1 MPNVPRLSR
10 ALLSAV
16 LAPAVL
22 VLLAAHAHAQSTSTG
37 SGQATSTGSGQAY
50 PVKPVRVLVGFPPGA
65 GVDIT
70 TRLIMPRLAEALGQQ
85 FIVDNRPGAAGNIA
99 AELAAKTPPDGYS
112 LLSASAPIVMS
123 QTLYKKLSFNLERDF
138 EPIGLMAS
146 APFILVVHPSLP
158 ARSVRE
164 FVALAKSRPGQLA
177 FASTGSGSTPH
188 LSMEM
193 LKAQAGINLVH
204 IPYKGTPQAVVDL
217 LSGQVQ
223 AMFAN
228 TLSVLPQVKSGRLRA
243 LAISS
248 AKRSAAVPE
257 LPTVAE
263 SGMPGYE
270 SGTWFGLFA
279 PAGTPREIVNRLN
292 GEIVRIMATADMKAR
307 LLDQGADAV
316 TGTPEQFRAFVKN
329 ELAKWGK
336 VVKTVG
342 IKLE

>member
-1 MPNVPRLSR
+1 MPNVSRLLR
-10 ALLSAV
+10 VLLPAVLALLSAQSQ
-16 LAPAVL
+16 
-22 VLLAAHAHAQSTSTG
+22 AQS
-37 SGQATSTGSGQAY
+37 Y

-70 TRLIMPRLAEALGQQ
+70 TRLFMPELGKAFGQQ
-85 FIVDNRPGAAGNIA
+85 FVVDNRPGAAGNIA
-99 AELAAKTPPDGYS
+99 AEIAAKTPPDGYS

-123 QTLYKKLSFNLERDF
+123 QALYSKPNFNLERDF
-138 EPIGLMAS
+138 DPIGMMAS

-158 ARSVRE
+158 ARSLKE
-164 FVALAKSRPGQLA
+164 FIALARSKPGQMS

-193 LKAQAGINLVH
+193 LKSQAGINLLHV
-204 IPYKGTPQAVVDL
+204 PYKGTPQAVIDL

-248 AKRSAAVPE
+248 AKRSAAAPE

-263 SGMPGYE
+263 SGMAGYE
-270 SGTWFGLFA
+270 SGTWFALLA

-292 GEIVRIMATADMKAR
+292 AELGKIVATAEMKAK
-307 LLDQGADAV
+307 LLDQGADPV
-316 TGTPEQFRAFVKN
+316 TMTPDQFRAFLKS
-329 ELAKWGK
+329 ELAKWTK

>member
-1 MPNVPRLSR
+1 MPNMFRLLR
-10 ALLSAV
+10 ALL
-16 LAPAVL
+16 PAVL
-22 VLLAAHAHAQSTSTG
+22 GLLAALSQAQS
-37 SGQATSTGSGQAY
+37 Y

-70 TRLIMPRLAEALGQQ
+70 TRLFMPELARAFGQQ
-85 FIVDNRPGAAGNIA
+85 FVVDNRPGAAGNIA
-99 AELAAKTPPDGYS
+99 AEIAAKTPPDGYS

-123 QTLYKKLSFNLERDF
+123 QALYSKPNFNLERDF
-138 EPIGLMAS
+138 DPIGMMAS

-158 ARSVRE
+158 ARSLKE
-164 FVALAKSRPGQLA
+164 FIALARSKPGQMS

-193 LKAQAGINLVH
+193 LKSQAGINLLHV
-204 IPYKGTPQAVVDL
+204 PYKGTPQAVIDL

-248 AKRSAAVPE
+248 AKRSAAAPD

-263 SGMPGYE
+263 SGMAGYE
-270 SGTWFGLFA
+270 SGTWFALLA

-292 GEIVRIMATADMKAR
+292 AELGKIVATAEMKAK
-307 LLDQGADAV
+307 LLDQGADPV
-316 TGTPEQFRAFVKN
+316 TMTPDQFRAFLKS
-329 ELAKWGK
+329 ELAKWTK

>member
-1 MPNVPRLSR
+1 MPNVSRLLR
-10 ALLSAV
+10 VLLPAVLALLSAQSQ
-16 LAPAVL
+16 
-22 VLLAAHAHAQSTSTG
+22 AQS
-37 SGQATSTGSGQAY
+37 Y

-70 TRLIMPRLAEALGQQ
+70 TRLFMPELGKAFGQQ
-85 FIVDNRPGAAGNIA
+85 FVVDNRPGAAGNIA
-99 AELAAKTPPDGYS
+99 AEIAAKTPPDGYS

-123 QTLYKKLSFNLERDF
+123 QALYSKPNFNLERDF
-138 EPIGLMAS
+138 DPIAMMAS

-158 ARSVRE
+158 ARSLKE
-164 FVALAKSRPGQLA
+164 FIALAKSKPGQMA
-177 FASTGSGSTPH
+177 FASTGNGSTPH

-193 LKAQAGINLVH
+193 LKSQAGINLLHV
-204 IPYKGTPQAVVDL
+204 PYKGTPQAVIDL

-248 AKRSAAVPE
+248 ARRSAAAPE

-263 SGMPGYE
+263 SGMAGYE
-270 SGTWFGLFA
+270 SGTWFALLA
-279 PAGTPREIVNRLN
+279 PAGTPRDIVNRLN
-292 GEIVRIMATADMKAR
+292 AELGKIVASAEMKAK
-307 LLDQGADAV
+307 LLDQGADPV
-316 TGTPEQFRAFVKN
+316 TMTPEQIRAFLKS
-329 ELAKWGK
+329 ELAKWTK

>member
-1 MPNVPRLSR
+1 MPNVFRLLR
-10 ALLSAV
+10 ALLPAV
-16 LAPAVL
+16 LA
-22 VLLAAHAHAQSTSTG
+22 LLAAQSQAQS
-37 SGQATSTGSGQAY
+37 Y

-70 TRLIMPRLAEALGQQ
+70 TRLFMPELARAFGQQ
-85 FIVDNRPGAAGNIA
+85 FVVDNRPGAAGNIA
-99 AELAAKTPPDGYS
+99 AEIAAKTPPDGYS

-123 QTLYKKLSFNLERDF
+123 QALYSKPNFNLERDF
-138 EPIGLMAS
+138 DPIAMMAS

-158 ARSVRE
+158 ARSLKE
-164 FVALAKSRPGQLA
+164 FIALAKSKPGQMS

-193 LKAQAGINLVH
+193 LKSQAGINLLHV
-204 IPYKGTPQAVVDL
+204 PYKGTPQAVIDL

-248 AKRSAAVPE
+248 ARRSAAAPE

-263 SGMPGYE
+263 SGMAGYE
-270 SGTWFGLFA
+270 SGTWFALLA

-292 GEIVRIMATADMKAR
+292 AELGKIVATAEMKAK
-307 LLDQGADAV
+307 LLDQGADPV
-316 TGTPEQFRAFVKN
+316 TMTPDQFRAFLKS
-329 ELAKWGK
+329 ELAKWTK

>member
-1 MPNVPRLSR
+1 MLLPSR
-10 ALLSAV
+10 FSQSLAAAV
-16 LAPAVL
+16 LL
-22 VLLAAHAHAQSTSTG
+22 IAATAGAQT
-37 SGQATSTGSGQAY
+37 TSTGSGQAY

-70 TRLIMPRLAEALGQQ
+70 TRLFTPRLAEALGQP

-99 AELAAKTPPDGYS
+99 AEVAAKTPPDGYS
-112 LLSASAPIVMS
+112 ILSASAPIVMS
-123 QTLYKKLSFNLERDF
+123 QALYSKPGFNLERDF
-138 EPIGLMAS
+138 EPIGMMGS
-146 APFILVVHPSLP
+146 TPFLLVVHPSLP
-158 ARSVRE
+158 AKSLKE
-164 FVALAKSRPGQLA
+164 FVIIAKSRPGQMA
-177 FASTGSGSTPH
+177 FASTGNGSTPH

-193 LKAQAGINLVH
+193 LKSQAGINLVH
-204 IPYKGTPQAVVDL
+204 VPYKGTPQAVVDI

-228 TLSVLPQVKSGRLRA
+228 TLSVLPQVKAGRLRA

-279 PAGTPREIVNRLN
+279 PAGTPREVITRLN
-292 GEIVRIMATADMKAR
+292 AELVKIAGTADMKAR
-307 LLDQGADAV
+307 LLAQGADPISV
-316 TGTPEQFRAFVKN
+316 TPEEFRAFVKK
-329 ELAKWGK
+329 ELERWSK
-336 VVKTVG
+336 VVKTIG
-342 IKLE
+342 IKVD

>member
-1 MPNVPRLSR
+1 MPNVSRLLR
-10 ALLSAV
+10 VLLPAVLALLSAQSQ
-16 LAPAVL
+16 
-22 VLLAAHAHAQSTSTG
+22 AQS
-37 SGQATSTGSGQAY
+37 Y

-70 TRLIMPRLAEALGQQ
+70 TRLFMPELGKAFGQQ
-85 FIVDNRPGAAGNIA
+85 FVVDNRPGAAGNIA
-99 AELAAKTPPDGYS
+99 AEIAAKTPPDGYS

-123 QTLYKKLSFNLERDF
+123 QALYSKPNFNLERDF
-138 EPIGLMAS
+138 DPIGMMAS

-158 ARSVRE
+158 ARSLKE
-164 FVALAKSRPGQLA
+164 FIALARSKPGQMS

-193 LKAQAGINLVH
+193 LKSQAGINLLHV
-204 IPYKGTPQAVVDL
+204 PYKGTPQAVIDL

-248 AKRSAAVPE
+248 AKRSAAAPE

-263 SGMPGYE
+263 SGMAGYE
-270 SGTWFGLFA
+270 SGTWFALLA

-292 GEIVRIMATADMKAR
+292 AELGRIVATAEMKAK
-307 LLDQGADAV
+307 LLDQGADPV
-316 TGTPEQFRAFVKN
+316 TMTPDQFRAFLKS
-329 ELAKWGK
+329 ELAKWTK

>member
-1 MPNVPRLSR
+1 MSAMLRLLR
-10 ALLSAV
+10 ALPPAV
-16 LAPAVL
+16 LAPLAL
-22 VLLAAHAHAQSTSTG
+22 VLAAGHAHAQSTS
-37 SGQATSTGSGQAY
+37 AGSGQAY

-65 GVDIT
+65 GVDIM
-70 TRLIMPRLAEALGQQ
+70 TRLVMPRLADALGQQ

-99 AELAAKTPPDGYS
+99 AEVAAKTPADGYS

-123 QTLYKKLSFNLERDF
+123 QSLYKKLSFNLERDF
-138 EPIGLMAS
+138 EPVCLMAS

-158 ARSVRE
+158 AKSVRE
-164 FVALAKSRPGQLA
+164 FIALAKARPGQLA

-193 LKAQAGINLVH
+193 LKAQAGIDIVH

-228 TLSVLPQVKSGRLRA
+228 TLSVLPQVKAGRLRA

-248 AKRSAAVPE
+248 ARRSAAAPE

-270 SGTWFGLFA
+270 SGTWFGLLA

-292 GEIVRIMATADMKAR
+292 SEVVRIMATAEMKAK
-307 LLDQGADAV
+307 LLDQGADPV
-316 TGTPEQFRAFVKN
+316 TGTPEQFRAFIKN
-329 ELAKWGK
+329 ELARWSK

>member
-1 MPNVPRLSR
+1 MPNVFRLLR
-10 ALLSAV
+10 ALLPAV
-16 LAPAVL
+16 LALLPAQPQ
-22 VLLAAHAHAQSTSTG
+22 AQS
-37 SGQATSTGSGQAY
+37 Y

-70 TRLIMPRLAEALGQQ
+70 TRLFMPELAKAFGQQ
-85 FIVDNRPGAAGNIA
+85 FVVDNRPGAAGNIA
-99 AELAAKTPPDGYS
+99 AEIAAKTPPDGYS

-123 QTLYKKLSFNLERDF
+123 QALYSKPNFNLERDF
-138 EPIGLMAS
+138 DPVGMMAS

-158 ARSVRE
+158 ARSLKE
-164 FVALAKSRPGQLA
+164 FVALARSKPGQMS
-177 FASTGSGSTPH
+177 FASTGNGSTPH

-193 LKAQAGINLVH
+193 LKSQAGINLLHV
-204 IPYKGTPQAVVDL
+204 PYKGTPQAVIDL

-248 AKRSAAVPE
+248 ARRSAAAPE

-270 SGTWFGLFA
+270 SGTWFALLA
-279 PAGTPREIVNRLN
+279 PAGTPREIVIRLN
-292 GEIVRIMATADMKAR
+292 AELGKIVATADMKAK
-307 LLDQGADAV
+307 LLDQGADPV
-316 TGTPEQFRAFVKN
+316 TMTPDQFRAFLKS
-329 ELAKWGK
+329 ELAKWTK

-342 IKLE
+342 IKVD

>member
-1 MPNVPRLSR
+1 MLNLPRLSR
-10 ALLSAV
+10 VLLSTV
-16 LAPAVL
+16 LA
-22 VLLAAHAHAQSTSTG
+22 LLAAQAPAQS
-37 SGQATSTGSGQAY
+37 Y

-70 TRLIMPRLAEALGQQ
+70 TRLFMPELGKALGQQ
-85 FIVDNRPGAAGNIA
+85 FVIDNRPGAAGNIA
-99 AELAAKTPPDGYS
+99 AEIAAKTPPDGYS

-123 QTLYKKLSFNLERDF
+123 QALYSKPNFNLERDF
-138 EPIGLMAS
+138 DPIGMMAS

-158 ARSVRE
+158 ARSLKE
-164 FVALAKSRPGQLA
+164 FIALAKSKPGQMA

-193 LKAQAGINLVH
+193 LKSQAGINLLHV
-204 IPYKGTPQAVVDL
+204 PYKGTPQAVIDL

-248 AKRSAAVPE
+248 ARRSAAAPE

-263 SGMPGYE
+263 SGMAGYE
-270 SGTWFGLFA
+270 SGTWFALLA

-292 GEIVRIMATADMKAR
+292 AELAKIVATAEMKAK
-307 LLDQGADAV
+307 LLDQGADPV
-316 TGTPEQFRAFVKN
+316 TMSPDQIRAFLKS
-329 ELAKWGK
+329 ELAKWTK

-342 IKLE
+342 IKAD

>member
-10 ALLSAV
+10 VLL
-16 LAPAVL
+16 PAVL
-22 VLLAAHAHAQSTSTG
+22 VLLGMHAHAQSTST
-37 SGQATSTGSGQAY
+37 SSGQAY

-70 TRLIMPRLAEALGQQ
+70 TRLFMPKLAEAFGQQ
-85 FIVDNRPGAAGNIA
+85 FVVDNRPGAAGNIA
-99 AELAAKTPPDGYS
+99 AEIAAKTPPDGYS

-123 QTLYKKLSFNLERDF
+123 QALYSKPNFNLERDF
-138 EPIGLMAS
+138 DPVGMMAS

-158 ARSVRE
+158 ARSLKD
-164 FVALAKSRPGQLA
+164 FIALAKSKPGQMS

-193 LKAQAGINLVH
+193 LKSQAGVNLVH
-204 IPYKGTPQAVVDL
+204 VPYKGTPQAVIDL

-223 AMFAN
+223 VMFAN
-228 TLSVLPQVKSGRLRA
+228 TLSVLPQVRAGRLRA

-248 AKRSAAVPE
+248 ARRSAAAPE
-257 LPTVAE
+257 VPTVAE
-263 SGMPGYE
+263 SGLPGYE
-270 SGTWFGLFA
+270 SGTWFALLA
-279 PAGTPREIVNRLN
+279 PTGTPRDIVNRLN
-292 GEIVRIMATADMKAR
+292 AELGKIVATADMKAK
-307 LLDQGADAV
+307 LLDQGADPV
-316 TGTPEQFRAFVKN
+316 TMTPEQIRAFLKS
-329 ELAKWGK
+329 ELAKWTK

>member
-1 MPNVPRLSR
+1 MPNLPRLSR

-16 LAPAVL
+16 LAF
-22 VLLAAHAHAQSTSTG
+22 LAAQAPAQS
-37 SGQATSTGSGQAY
+37 Y

-70 TRLIMPRLAEALGQQ
+70 TRLFMPELARTFGQQ
-85 FIVDNRPGAAGNIA
+85 FVVDNRPGAAGNVAAEIA
-99 AELAAKTPPDGYS
+99 AKLPPDGYS

-123 QTLYKKLSFNLERDF
+123 QALYSKPNFNLERDF
-138 EPIGLMAS
+138 DPIGMMAS

-158 ARSVRE
+158 ARSLKE
-164 FVALAKSRPGQLA
+164 FIALARSKPGQMS

-193 LKAQAGINLVH
+193 LKSQAGINLVH
-204 IPYKGTPQAVVDL
+204 IPYKGTPQAVIDL

-228 TLSVLPQVKSGRLRA
+228 TLSVLPQVKAGRLRA

-248 AKRSAAVPE
+248 AKRSAAAPE

-270 SGTWFGLFA
+270 SGTWFALLA
-279 PAGTPREIVNRLN
+279 PAGTPRDIVNRLN
-292 GEIVRIMATADMKAR
+292 AELGKIVATAEMKAK
-307 LLDQGADAV
+307 LLDQGADPV
-316 TGTPEQFRAFVKN
+316 TMTPEQIRAFVKS
-329 ELAKWGK
+329 ELAKWTK

-342 IKLE
+342 IKAD

>member
-1 MPNVPRLSR
+1 LP

-16 LAPAVL
+16 FA
-22 VLLAAHAHAQSTSTG
+22 LLAAHAHAQPTSTG
-37 SGQATSTGSGQAY
+37 PGQAASTSSGQAY

-65 GVDIT
+65 GVDIM
-70 TRLIMPRLAEALGQQ
+70 TRLVMPRLAEALGQQ

-99 AELAAKTPPDGYS
+99 AELAAKTPADGYS
-112 LLSASAPIVMS
+112 LLAASAPIVMS
-123 QTLYKKLSFNLERDF
+123 QTLYKKLGFNVERDF

-158 ARSVRE
+158 AKSVKE
-164 FVALAKSRPGQLA
+164 FVALAKSRPGQLS
-177 FASTGSGSTPH
+177 FASTGNGSTPH

-204 IPYKGTPQAVVDL
+204 VPYKGTPQAVLDL

-228 TLSVLPQVKSGRLRA
+228 TLSVLPQVKAGRLRA

-248 AKRSAAVPE
+248 AKRSTAVPE

-279 PAGTPREIVNRLN
+279 PAGTAHEIVNRLN
-292 GEIVRIMATADMKAR
+292 GELVRIMATADMKAK
-307 LLDQGADAV
+307 LLDQGADPV

-329 ELAKWGK
+329 ELAKWSK

-342 IKLE
+342 IKVE

>member
-1 MPNVPRLSR
+1 MPNVSRLLR
-10 ALLSAV
+10 VLLPAV
-16 LAPAVL
+16 LALIA
-22 VLLAAHAHAQSTSTG
+22 AQSPAQS
-37 SGQATSTGSGQAY
+37 Y

-70 TRLIMPRLAEALGQQ
+70 TRLFMPELAKAIGQQ
-85 FIVDNRPGAAGNIA
+85 FVIDNRPGAAGNIA
-99 AELAAKTPPDGYS
+99 AEIAAKTPPDGYS

-123 QTLYKKLSFNLERDF
+123 QALYSKPNFNLERDF
-138 EPIGLMAS
+138 DPIGMMAS

-158 ARSVRE
+158 ARSLKE
-164 FVALAKSRPGQLA
+164 FIALARSKPGQMA
-177 FASTGSGSTPH
+177 FASTGNGSTPH

-193 LKAQAGINLVH
+193 LKSQAGINLVH
-204 IPYKGTPQAVVDL
+204 VPYKGTPQAVIDL

-228 TLSVLPQVKSGRLRA
+228 TLSVLPQVKAGRLRA

-248 AKRSAAVPE
+248 AKRSAAAPE

-270 SGTWFGLFA
+270 SGTWFALLA
-279 PAGTPREIVNRLN
+279 PAGTPRDIVNRLN
-292 GEIVRIMATADMKAR
+292 AELGKIVATADMKAK
-307 LLDQGADAV
+307 LLDQGADPV
-316 TGTPEQFRAFVKN
+316 TMTPEQIRAFLKS
-329 ELAKWGK
+329 ELAKWTK

-342 IKLE
+342 IKVD

>member
-1 MPNVPRLSR
+1 MSRLSG
-10 ALLSAV
+10 ALFAAV
-16 LAPAVL
+16 FSL
-22 VLLAAHAHAQSTSTG
+22 VAAQAAAQS
-37 SGQATSTGSGQAY
+37 Y
-50 PVKPVRVLVGFPPGA
+50 PAKPVRVLVGFPPGA

-70 TRLIMPRLAEALGQQ
+70 TRLFAPRLAEALGQP
-85 FIVDNRPGAAGNIA
+85 FVVDNRPGAAGNIA
-99 AELAAKTPPDGYS
+99 AELAAKLPPDGYG

-123 QTLYKKLSFNLERDF
+123 QFLYKSLNFNLERDF
-138 EPIGLMAS
+138 EPIGMMAS

-158 ARSVRE
+158 ARALKE
-164 FVALAKSRPGQLA
+164 FVALARSRPGLMSY
-177 FASTGSGSTPH
+177 ASTGNGSTPH

-193 LKAQAGINLVH
+193 LKSQAGINVVH
-204 IPYKGTPQAVVDL
+204 VPYKGTPQAVPDL

-228 TLSVLPQVKSGRLRA
+228 TLSVLPQVKAGRLRA

-248 AKRSAAVPE
+248 AKRSAAAPE
-257 LPTVAE
+257 VPTVAE

-292 GEIVRIMATADMKAR
+292 GELVRLVGTADMKAR
-307 LLDQGADAV
+307 LLDQGADPVSV
-316 TGTPEQFRAFVKN
+316 TPGEVRAFVKA
-329 ELAKWGK
+329 ELAKWGQ

-342 IKLE
+342 IRLE

>member
-1 MPNVPRLSR
+1 MRWSSLPQVLSW
-10 ALLSAV
+10 
-16 LAPAVL
+16 
-22 VLLAAHAHAQSTSTG
+22 T
-37 SGQATSTGSGQAY
+37 
-50 PVKPVRVLVGFPPGA
+50 
-65 GVDIT
+65 
-70 TRLIMPRLAEALGQQ
+70 
-85 FIVDNRPGAAGNIA
+85 
-99 AELAAKTPPDGYS
+99 

-123 QTLYKKLSFNLERDF
+123 QSLYKNLNFNLERDF
-138 EPIGLMAS
+138 EPVGLMAS

-158 ARSVRE
+158 AKSVKE
-164 FVALAKSRPGQLA
+164 FVALARSRPGQLA

-204 IPYKGTPQAVVDL
+204 VPYKGTPQAVIDL

-248 AKRSAAVPE
+248 AKRSAAAPA

-279 PAGTPREIVNRLN
+279 PTGTPREIVNRLN
-292 GEIVRIMATADMKAR
+292 GEINRIMATADMKAK
-307 LLDQGADAV
+307 LLDQGADPV

-329 ELAKWGK
+329 ELARWGK
-336 VVKTVG
+336 IVKTVG
-342 IKLE
+342 VKLE